1 MSLELPLAS
10 SEQTEKLGASL
21 ARCAPR
27 SSAAAVIV
35 YLQGELG
42 AGKTTLARG
51 LLRALGVSG
60 VVRSPSY
67 TLLEA
72 YESAGLRLFHLDLY
86 RLAGA
91 ADLAMVG
98 WRDELTPGALL
109 LIEWPERA
117 AGALPPA
124 DLTVALSILGEGR
137 HARLTAASAAGAAW
151 LDALRSDA
159 AVAEMNRV

>member
-1 MSLELPLAS
+1 VSLELSLPR
-10 SEQTEKLGASL
+10 SEHTERLGAAL
-21 ARCAPR
+21 ARGGPH
-27 SSAAAVIV
+27 SSAAPLVV

-67 TLLEA
+67 TLLES
-72 YESAGLRLFHLDLY
+72 YESAGLRVFHLDLY
-86 RLAGA
+86 RLEGV
-91 ADLAMVG
+91 ADLAMLG
-98 WRDELTPGALL
+98 WREELTPGALF

-117 AGALPPA
+117 AQALPPA
-124 DLTVALSILGEGR
+124 DLKVALSIVGEGR
-137 HARLTAASAAGAAW
+137 HARLTAASVAGAAW

-159 AVAEMNRV
+159 ATAEMNRV

>member
-1 MSLELPLAS
+1 MELSLAD
-10 SEQTEKLGASL
+10 SEHTEQLGATL

-27 SSAAAVIV
+27 SSAGPLIV

-67 TLLEA
+67 TLLES
-72 YESAGLRLFHLDLY
+72 YESAGLRLLHLDLY
-86 RLAGA
+86 RLEGA
-91 ADLAMVG
+91 ADLAMLG
-98 WRDELTPGALL
+98 WRDELTPGAMF

-117 AGALPPA
+117 PGALPPA
-124 DLTVALSILGEGR
+124 DLKVVLSIVGEGR
-137 HARLTAASAAGAAW
+137 HAHLAAASVVGAAW
-151 LDALRSDA
+151 LGVLRGDP
-159 AVAEMNRV
+159 VIAEMNRV